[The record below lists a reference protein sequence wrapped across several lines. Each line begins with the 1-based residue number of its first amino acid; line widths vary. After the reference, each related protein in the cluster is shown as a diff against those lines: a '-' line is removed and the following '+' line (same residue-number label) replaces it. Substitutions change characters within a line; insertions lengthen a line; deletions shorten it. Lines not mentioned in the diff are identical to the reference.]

1 MNERSIK
8 SKDEIMTKNVSTP
21 ATVIVETRE
30 ELGVVPERTAANDS
44 VRARSSFGKTNYYI
58 DPTRARLAKGPQQM
72 MDLVKWMIENDV
84 TSPAK
89 ALQGSVIG
97 TKAITDGF
105 VKTNKLTGP
114 VIFAYY
120 ARRME
125 KEQGMVLLNVVHA
138 KTGKVMA

>member
-1 MNERSIK
+1 M
-8 SKDEIMTKNVSTP
+8 SKNIPAVS
-21 ATVIVETRE
+21 ANIVDKVED
-30 ELGVVPERTAANDS
+30 LGPVPQRTAANDT

-58 DPTRARLAKGPQQM
+58 DPSRARLAKGPQQM
-72 MDLVKWMIENDV
+72 MDLVKWMIDNEV
-84 TSPAK
+84 TSPNK

-97 TKAITDGF
+97 SRAVAEGA